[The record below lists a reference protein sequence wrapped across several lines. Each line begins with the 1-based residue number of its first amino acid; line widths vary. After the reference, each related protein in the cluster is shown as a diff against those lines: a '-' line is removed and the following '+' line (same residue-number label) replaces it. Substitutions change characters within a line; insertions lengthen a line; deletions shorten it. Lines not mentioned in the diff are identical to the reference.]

1 MCFCRNILPF
11 ASLQFTVDSFCLH
24 QAGGCLTSL
33 CQTARKT
40 QHIPAGTWLWVQYD
54 GWGGS
59 ISFTPSQCS
68 ERWDWRHV
76 QSCKCM
82 SHASLARGCQGVPQ
96 WCWGLYPNSAASDD
110 TRCKYR
116 TQLSHPMS
124 TGQLGTGQ
132 YRAFLLATAMAELL
146 MPRKVRRICFA
157 GAVATS
163 NWPSMQEAG
172 WQDDPLHW
180 SKKVQ
185 QDLHESCQ
193 VLVSPSGAWILD
205 NLTIYLF
212 RCTKCCKRM
221 RKKPRGLQ
229 HEIFGNVS
237 LRVEVELL

>member
-1 MCFCRNILPF
+1 MCCCLPF
-11 ASLQFTVDSFCLH
+11 ASLQFTVDSFRLH

-40 QHIPAGTWLWVQYD
+40 QHPSTGTWLWVYD

-59 ISFTPSQCS
+59 ISFTPSQCPS
-68 ERWDWRHV
+68 T
-76 QSCKCM
+76 M
-82 SHASLARGCQGVPQ
+82 PGGCQGVPQ

-132 YRAFLLATAMAELL
+132 YRAVLLATAMAELL

-205 NLTIYLF
+205 NLIIIYLF